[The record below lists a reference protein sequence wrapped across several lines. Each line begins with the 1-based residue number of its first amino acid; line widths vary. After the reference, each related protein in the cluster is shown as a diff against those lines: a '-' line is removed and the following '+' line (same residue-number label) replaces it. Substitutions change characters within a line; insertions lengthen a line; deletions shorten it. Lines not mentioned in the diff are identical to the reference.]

1 MKRDPPKA
9 DVYIGRT
16 TFRNERR
23 LFGIAR
29 EDRFSHMYIIGK
41 TGTGKSTLLHN
52 LALQDIANGQ
62 GLAVFD
68 PHGDLV
74 EGLLPQIPDWR
85 QSDVTY
91 LDVPDP
97 QCRWH
102 FNPVASIAPGGR
114 ALAVASMVEVFKKL
128 WPDDWGPRLEHLL
141 RNVLWVLVE
150 TPGASLATIPRLLTE
165 RDFRRGLLSR
175 VSNEEVRA
183 FWRDEYERYSPG
195 FRSVVAAPL
204 QNKVGAFLSDPL
216 LRTILASEQSS
227 IDLAATMD
235 EGRVLLVNLARGRMG
250 EGPAALI
257 GALLVAVLG
266 LSAFRRASQLPAERR
281 DFFLYLDEF
290 QILATRSLA
299 NMLAEL
305 RKYRVG
311 LVLAH
316 QHLSQL
322 DAELRESI
330 LGNAGSLL
338 SFRAGASDA
347 RLIAMEMNATA
358 RTRDLTSLPNFNLLA
373 RILVA
378 STPGRAFSASTDS
391 PAYQSDLADL
401 RYCSSSVKKSAFSNA
416 GTPPLTRSA

>member
-16 TFRNERR
+16 TFRNEGR

-85 QSDVTY
+85 QSDATY

-97 QCRWH
+97 KYRWY
-102 FNPVASIAPGGR
+102 FNPVSGIAPGDC
-114 ALAVASMVEVFKKL
+114 ALAVASTVEVFKKL
-128 WPDDWGPRLEHLL
+128 WLDDWGPRLEHLL

-150 TPGASLATIPRLLTE
+150 SPGASLATIPRLLAD
-165 RDFRRGLLSR
+165 RDYRRGLVSR
-175 VSNEEVRA
+175 VSSEEVRS
-183 FWRDEYERYSPG
+183 FWRAEYERYSPG
-195 FRSVVAAPL
+195 FRSVVSAPL

-216 LRTILASEQSS
+216 LRRILSAERSS
-227 IDLAATMD
+227 LDLRAIMD
-235 EGRVLLVNLARGRMG
+235 GNGVLLVNLSRGRMG

-257 GALLVAVLG
+257 GSLLVSYIG
-266 LSAFRRASQLPAERR
+266 LEAFKRASRPPESRR
-281 DFFLYLDEF
+281 PFYLYLDEF
-290 QILATRSLA
+290 QVFATASLA
-299 NMLAEL
+299 NMAAEL

-316 QHLSQL
+316 QHHSQL
-322 DAELRESI
+322 DAQVRDAVLGSI
-330 LGNAGSLL
+330 GTLV
-338 SFRAGASDA
+338 SFRVGAEDSSRMGAELGGGSWGHDATTLRNHHFYSRLLVDGEQSRTFSAETIQARYGAPPVGDA
-347 RLIAMEMNATA
+347 RL
-358 RTRDLTSLPNFNLLA
+358 LL
-373 RILVA
+373 
-378 STPGRAFSASTDS
+378 DS
-391 PAYQSDLADL
+391 SE
-401 RYCSSSVKKSAFSNA
+401 
-416 GTPPLTRSA
+416 